1 MYRLCTSSL
10 DAIAVLIVVV
20 GTGSVVV
27 AVVCGSLLFIKYNM
41 NVFMESTT
49 IFVFHL
55 SINQS
60 IDLYHTFFHL
70 LYYLLM
76 HFGQN
81 SFYCICFG
89 LFLSFVWNPY
99 VLSLL
104 YLWLLVIHFHFFC
117 LYKNHTAVQIFER
130 TFVTFSKQMPILYKL
145 QRENTAFLF
154 QCAFNKQKLNK
165 ISLISITMRL
175 FFSTIRF
182 CVRIYK
188 KAI

>member
-104 YLWLLVIHFHFFC
+104 YLWLLVIHFHFFSWIKTTQQYKFLNALLSHFQNKC
-117 LYKNHTAVQIFER
+117 LFCISFREKILHFSFNAPLTNKNLTKFH
-130 TFVTFSKQMPILYKL
+130 
-145 QRENTAFLF
+145 
-154 QCAFNKQKLNK
+154 
-165 ISLISITMRL
+165 
-175 FFSTIRF
+175 
-182 CVRIYK
+182 
-188 KAI
+188 